1 MRLHYDLTLSSVLHR
16 IKASIFSPFIPF
28 KMLMFLVFQMLTFI
42 MLARVSKLCPAA
54 VVQRLDRLV
63 EPLKATCTTKVRPNM
78 TVVCNKTWDVVL

>member
-1 MRLHYDLTLSSVLHR
+1 
-16 IKASIFSPFIPF
+16 
-28 KMLMFLVFQMLTFI
+28 MLMFLVFQMLTFI